1 MPKLNFVEKRIF
13 EIEGF
18 HVDFTDV
25 NGKNLRDDKQ
35 IPKQYEA
42 ERATRNSFSVKDFKE
57 KLKRQFPGYDFKVL
71 NSDGTVAKGQTKL
84 YTVRDTYLDD

>member
-1 MPKLNFVEKRIF
+1 MPKANFIEKRIF

-18 HVDFTDV
+18 HVNFTDS
-25 NGKNLRDDKQ
+25 NGKNIRDDKQ

-57 KLKRQFPGYDFKVL
+57 KLKRQFPGYDFDIL
-71 NSDGTVAKGQTKL
+71 NADGSKARGQTKL
-84 YTVRDTYLDD
+84 STVRDTYLED